1 MKAGRMAQVGTILI
15 VVSVGLAFLWWYTV
29 GYVFLDWH
37 RSHQISSLIYAV
49 LMVSLPTVFVVVG
62 LIMYVAGRRTFW
74 NSATRR
80 KGLLALLGLA
90 LMTVGGFLGAWY
102 WASAV
107 YAASKLGP
115 PYNRP
120 VEYYVA
126 TNSPY
131 FVLFALWI
139 LSGLFLFADAIEA
152 VLTKK

>member
-1 MKAGRMAQVGTILI
+1 MKANRTTQVGTILI
-15 VVSVGLAFLWWYTV
+15 VASVGLAFLWWYTL
-29 GYVFLDWH
+29 GYVFLGWH
-37 RSHQISSLIYAV
+37 RSNQISSLIYAV
-49 LMVSLPTVFVVVG
+49 LMVSLPTVFVVIG

-74 NSATRR
+74 NSAKRR

-107 YAASKLGP
+107 YAASKLLP

-120 VEYYVA
+120 VEYYLGM
-126 TNSPY
+126 NSPY

-152 VLTKK
+152 VLTEK